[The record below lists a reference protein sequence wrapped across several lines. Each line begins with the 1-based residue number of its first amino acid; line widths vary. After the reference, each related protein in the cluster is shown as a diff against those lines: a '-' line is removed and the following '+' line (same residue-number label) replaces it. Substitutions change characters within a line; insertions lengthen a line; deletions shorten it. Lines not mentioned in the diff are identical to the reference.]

1 MLSLHS
7 LGKKPARLHAV
18 PCRDFCG
25 RTRAESFRSVE
36 YLILGLA
43 TYRLTRLFTRD
54 TILDSFRNW
63 WWSKFPPEKHPL
75 GYLLTCE
82 WCLSFWVGSLVF
94 VCYIISTA
102 TVLVVAPFALSAIAG
117 LLTAYED
124 K

>member
-1 MLSLHS
+1 M
-7 LGKKPARLHAV
+7 
-18 PCRDFCG
+18 
-25 RTRAESFRSVE
+25 E

-54 TILDSFRNW
+54 TIFESFRNW
-63 WWSKFPPEKHPL
+63 WWIKFPPHKKL

-82 WCLSFWVGSLVF
+82 WCLSIWLGSLVF
-94 VCYIISTA
+94 VCYIINTV
-102 TVLVVAPFALSAIAG
+102 TVLVVAPLALSAIAG